1 MAKMMVVVM
10 FPLAILTAITAVDFS
25 KSLTRYVNTD
35 AVMDRLNF
43 GIELGY
49 FLTSLQKERDMS
61 SLYAS
66 RIGTDTKRDFPDS
79 QPMISK

>member
-1 MAKMMVVVM
+1 MIHPFQGMPAITIVGQRKQMAKMMVVVM

-25 KSLTRYVNTD
+25 KSLTRYINTD

-49 FLTSLQKERDMS
+49 FLTSLVFGI
-61 SLYAS
+61 LVYC
-66 RIGTDTKRDFPDS
+66 
-79 QPMISK
+79 

>member
-1 MAKMMVVVM
+1 MS
-10 FPLAILTAITAVDFS
+10 VDMIYIS
-25 KSLTRYVNTD
+25 LSLTRYINTD

-66 RIGTDTKRDFPDS
+66 RIGTDTKRDLLHNNNHHFRHLLSLSNNSDWVTY
-79 QPMISK
+79 K